1 MDILWRGIVGGLMT
15 GLIAWLA
22 RRGSTLPG
30 STLTSS
36 VLPGILPLFPTFGLI
51 ALYLVGE
58 RGDAAGFRGACL
70 AGLKTLPAYAAF
82 LLVCYWAARRT
93 DYRLALLLG
102 LAAWLAVALAIFL
115 GPRWIAQD

>member
-1 MDILWRGIVGGLMT
+1 MGILWRGVVGGLMT

-22 RRGSTLPG
+22 SKDSVLSGSI
-30 STLTSS
+30 
-36 VLPGILPLFPTFGLI
+36 LPGILPLFPTFGLI

-58 RGDAAGFRGACL
+58 SGDAAGFRRACL

-82 LLVCYWAARRT
+82 LLVCYWAARRM
-93 DYRLALLLG
+93 DYRQALLLG

-115 GPRWIAQD
+115 GPRWLAQG